1 MDILFKQDDFVFSYR
16 VGGVL
21 IRDGKI
27 LLQRPK
33 GDDYSIIGGHIAAME
48 TTEETLKREY
58 TEELHASSGNTRK
71 NCMLPSKSAAF
82 WQSVKS
88 SSRGAISRA
97 TNSACIIR

>member
-33 GDDYSIIGGHIAAME
+33 DDDYAIIGGHVA
-48 TTEETLKREY
+48 
-58 TEELHASSGNTRK
+58 GNTWK
-71 NCMLPSKSAAF
+71 NCTLPSKSAAF